1 MSTPY
6 NPGGHNLLAYD
17 SARGLAHIPKR
28 ETTFYMA
35 ALASAYTVNMMADIE
50 NAFEEIVHEGKRQ
63 PSLHTNLTLANVH
76 AITELS
82 SNLGPIFDP
91 AVSFL
96 VDTDHDF
103 QSNTWTCKFKVF
115 VTDEPEHMWDLPEM
129 QEGHGNSRMAALSDL
144 RWNSIGHILVKLLG
158 E

>member
-50 NAFEEIVHEGKRQ
+50 NAFEEIVHE
-63 PSLHTNLTLANVH
+63 
-76 AITELS
+76 ELS